1 MIIDKIKNNLIKLS
15 HSIVASALT
24 SIYLHSPNI
33 ITKNLIFFVSGIY
46 FINDTKLLL
55 KESIID
61 YPIVYHHVTALFLL
75 LGFYIDYYSEALI
88 YLYNAAEIS
97 NIPIY
102 MTYHLIKTNSNKNL
116 ILCSNIIQT
125 TMYTYFRFYITTCY
139 IINNIHLLYTPLIVL
154 LGIYIIGLVWLYT
167 LCKQIY
173 NERLTIQYIMID
185 NYDRFLRNV

>member
-24 SIYLHSPNI
+24 SMYLHSPNI
-33 ITKNLIFFVSGIY
+33 ITKNLIFFISGIY

-61 YPIVYHHVTALFLL
+61 YPIVYHHVAALFLL

-97 NIPIY
+97 NIPMY
-102 MTYHLIKTNSNKNL
+102 MTYHLIKTNSSKNL

-125 TMYTYFRFYITTCY
+125 AMYAYFRFYITTSY
-139 IINNIHLLYTPLIVL
+139 IINNIYLIYTPLIVL

-185 NYDRFLRNV
+185 NYDRFLRNG

>member
-1 MIIDKIKNNLIKLS
+1 MIVDKLKNNLIKLS
-15 HSIVASALT
+15 HSIIISGL
-24 SIYLHSPNI
+24 SCLYLSVPNV
-33 ITKNLIFFVSGIY
+33 ITKNLIFFISEIY

-61 YPIVYHHVTALFLL
+61 YPIVYHHVAVMFLL
-75 LGFYIDYYSEALI
+75 LGFYIDYYSETLI

-97 NIPIY
+97 NIPMY
-102 MTYHLIKTNSNKNL
+102 MTYHLIKTNRSKNL

-125 TMYTYFRFYITTCY
+125 AMYTYFRFYITTSY

-167 LCKQIY
+167 LCKQLY
-173 NERLTIQYIMID
+173 TERLTIKYLVID
-185 NYDRFLRNV
+185 VRDKLLQNV